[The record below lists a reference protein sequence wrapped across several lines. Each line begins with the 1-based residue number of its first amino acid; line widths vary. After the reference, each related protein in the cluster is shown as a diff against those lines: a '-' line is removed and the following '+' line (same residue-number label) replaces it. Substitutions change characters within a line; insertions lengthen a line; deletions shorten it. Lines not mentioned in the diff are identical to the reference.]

1 MNKFKLQKKEN
12 IKGITLI
19 ALVVTIIVLLIL
31 AGITISTL
39 FGENGI
45 ITKAQLAKMKYEEA
59 EKETR
64 KALELEPENAKY
76 HNSLRITLN
85 AMS

>member
-1 MNKFKLQKKEN
+1 MGKYEEAEKETRKAIELEPEN
-12 IKGITLI
+12 ASYHNSLGITL
-19 ALVVTIIVLLIL
+19 L
-31 AGITISTL
+31 
-39 FGENGI
+39 
-45 ITKAQLAKMKYEEA
+45 KMGKYEEA

>member
-1 MNKFKLQKKEN
+1 MGEYEEAEKEIRKAIELEPEN
-12 IKGITLI
+12 ARYHDSLGVTLDEM
-19 ALVVTIIVLLIL
+19 
-31 AGITISTL
+31 G
-39 FGENGI
+39 
-45 ITKAQLAKMKYEEA
+45 KYEEA